1 MLEKY
6 FEAITTEA
14 HDMNN
19 EAINNLKSLKDFNQ
33 KSQDTLLTISTRINV
48 MHRKIGEFT
57 N

>member
-14 HDMNN
+14 HEMNR
-19 EAINNLKSLKDFNQ
+19 EAIQNLKGLKDFNQ
-33 KSQDTLLTISTRINV
+33 KSQDTLLAVSTRINV